1 MNMEM
6 QTSISI
12 FFILLSEKSR
22 VRDCAS
28 SCQTE
33 IADRISRLSSY
44 FYSSWDLTPEPSL
57 LSTIFSGDME
67 NDADM

>member
-1 MNMEM
+1 M

-28 SCQTE
+28 SFKTE
-33 IADRISRLSSY
+33 ID
-44 FYSSWDLTPEPSL
+44 FYSSWDRTPEPSL

-67 NDADM
+67 NNADM